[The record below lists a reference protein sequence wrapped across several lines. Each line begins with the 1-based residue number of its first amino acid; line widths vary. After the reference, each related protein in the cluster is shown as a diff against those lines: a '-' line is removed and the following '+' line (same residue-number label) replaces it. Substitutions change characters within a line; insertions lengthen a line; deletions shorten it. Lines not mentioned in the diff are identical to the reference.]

1 MLRTLDASKLALT
14 KLRTR
19 KIRLAATIIVAGL
32 LFGIVVFGLTVL
44 RASMASIERFSRDTM
59 STRYLLAYSN
69 HNENQSDLF
78 YNPPQDAKDSILA
91 LHKQHIA
98 DKKAAAKAL
107 GVEYDEKSEEEP
119 ITKINQDDSGSLN
132 RNSWAV
138 KTFLRQYTA
147 EKNPLKPERIDAAAK
162 RFGSSA
168 TYRVQNVGG
177 RDDGSLDVMIGGR
190 EDFQRDKEA
199 VPEQLNE
206 FVSAAGYQ
214 EILDES
220 LLKYYFLPHRTH
232 AASNEI
238 PVFISYNDAAALLGK
253 KPLPTTA
260 SPQQHIERIRELR
273 NETGNI
279 TIQVCYRNNASSHL
293 IQQVLD
299 QQRTAANKT
308 KNEPDAKPSIEYALP
323 AADSCGGAIVKK
335 DNRSTDE
342 KAMDEKMQKFNQQFS
357 TENVTPQQAK
367 LTYRVVGLLPD
378 AAYGDDLKGKLA
390 GALNANMPSRWIIPK
405 QTFEAGAAKTYVP
418 NILTTERRELSGGL
432 SDTTIYEFSD
442 AEHAHAFYHA
452 SMCNNQPKNKD
463 LCVDGVSNF
472 TQPFG
477 SNSLV
482 IEELRQ
488 QLTPILW
495 YSLLGV
501 IGVAAFILMLT
512 ISRTVADS
520 RKESA
525 IFRAL
530 GATRLDIA
538 QIYIMYT
545 LLLAGLI
552 ALFAI
557 TAGLIGAGVIDALYS
572 ADFSTAARYIIM
584 PRDLNTTFQLF
595 AFDPRI
601 IVLAAASIVAAAL
614 IGSILP
620 LARNTRRN
628 PMKDMRDE

>member
-1 MLRTLDASKLALT
+1 MLRILDASKLALT

-19 KIRLAATIIVAGL
+19 KIRLAVTIIVAGL
-32 LFGIVVFGLTVL
+32 LFGVVVFGLTVL
-44 RASMASIERFSRDTM
+44 RASMASIGRFSRDTM

-69 HNENQSDLF
+69 HNKDQSELF
-78 YNPPQDAKDSILA
+78 YNTPQDAKDRILA

-119 ITKINQDDSGSLN
+119 IMKINQDDSGSLN

-138 KTFLRQYTA
+138 KTFLRQYTN

-162 RFGSSA
+162 RFGSSV
-168 TYRVQNVGG
+168 TYRIQNVGG
-177 RDDGSLDVMIGGR
+177 RNGSLDVMIGGR
-190 EDFQRDKEA
+190 EDFQRNKEA

-220 LLKYYFLPHRTH
+220 LLNYYFLPHRAH

-238 PVFISYNDAAALLGK
+238 PVFISYNDAAVLLGK

-260 SPQQHIERIRELR
+260 QPQQHIERIRELR
-273 NETGNI
+273 NEAGNI

-293 IQQVLD
+293 IQQALD
-299 QQRTAANKT
+299 QQRTAANKS
-308 KNEPDAKPSIEYALP
+308 KNEFDVKPSIEYALP
-323 AADSCGGAIVKK
+323 ATDSCGGAIVKK
-335 DNRSTDE
+335 DNRSASEKIADE
-342 KAMDEKMQKFNQQFS
+342 KLQKFNQQFS
-357 TENVTPQQAK
+357 TENITPQQAK

-378 AAYGDDLKGKLA
+378 TAYGDDLKSKLA
-390 GALNANMPSRWIIPK
+390 GALNANMPSHWIIPK
-405 QTFEAGAAKTYVP
+405 QTFEAGAAKIYLP
-418 NILTTERRELSGGL
+418 NILTTERQELSGGL
-432 SDTTIYEFSD
+432 SDTTIYEFID
-442 AEHAHAFYHA
+442 AEHARAFYHA
-452 SMCNNQPKNKD
+452 TMCNVQPKDKD

-482 IEELRQ
+482 IEELQQ

-538 QIYIMYT
+538 QIYVMYT

-557 TAGLIGAGVIDALYS
+557 VAGLIGAGVIDVLYS
-572 ADFSTAARYIIM
+572 ADFSTAAHYIIM

-595 AFDPRI
+595 TFDPLI
-601 IVLAAASIVAAAL
+601 IALAAVSIVAAAL

>member
-1 MLRTLDASKLALT
+1 MLRILDASKLALT

-19 KIRLAATIIVAGL
+19 KIRLAVTIIVAGL
-32 LFGIVVFGLTVL
+32 LFGVVVFGLTVL
-44 RASMASIERFSRDTM
+44 RASMASIGRFSRDTM

-69 HNENQSDLF
+69 HNKDQSELF
-78 YNPPQDAKDSILA
+78 YNTPQDAKDRILA

-119 ITKINQDDSGSLN
+119 IMKINQDDSGSLN

-138 KTFLRQYTA
+138 KTFLRQYTD

-162 RFGSSA
+162 RFGSSV
-168 TYRVQNVGG
+168 TYRIQNVGG
-177 RDDGSLDVMIGGR
+177 RNGSLDVMIGGR
-190 EDFQRDKEA
+190 EDFRRNKEA

-220 LLKYYFLPHRTH
+220 LLNYYFLPHRTH

-238 PVFISYNDAAALLGK
+238 PVFISYNDAAVLLGK

-260 SPQQHIERIRELR
+260 QPQQHIERIRELR
-273 NETGNI
+273 NEAGNI

-293 IQQVLD
+293 IQQALD
-299 QQRTAANKT
+299 QQRTAANKP
-308 KNEPDAKPSIEYALP
+308 KNEFDVKPSIEYALP

-335 DNRSTDE
+335 DNRSASEKMADE
-342 KAMDEKMQKFNQQFS
+342 KLQKFNQQFS
-357 TENVTPQQAK
+357 TENITPQQAK

-378 AAYGDDLKGKLA
+378 TAYGDDLKSKLA

-405 QTFEAGAAKTYVP
+405 QTFEAGAAKTYLP
-418 NILTTERRELSGGL
+418 NILTTERQELSGGL
-432 SDTTIYEFSD
+432 SDTTIYEFID
-442 AEHAHAFYHA
+442 AEHARAFYHA
-452 SMCNNQPKNKD
+452 TMCNVQPKDKD

-482 IEELRQ
+482 IEELQQ

-552 ALFAI
+552 TLFAI

-595 AFDPRI
+595 TFDPRI
-601 IVLAAASIVAAAL
+601 IALAAVSIVAAAL

-620 LARNTRRN
+620 LVRNTRRN

>member
-138 KTFLRQYTA
+138 KTFLRQYIA

-162 RFGSSA
+162 RFGSSV
-168 TYRVQNVGG
+168 TYRIQNVGG
-177 RDDGSLDVMIGGR
+177 RNGSLDVMIGGR
-190 EDFQRDKEA
+190 EDFQRNKEA

-220 LLKYYFLPHRTH
+220 LLNYYFLPHRTH

-238 PVFISYNDAAALLGK
+238 PVFISYNDAAVLLGK

-260 SPQQHIERIRELR
+260 QPQQHIERIRELR
-273 NETGNI
+273 NEAGNI

-293 IQQVLD
+293 IQQALD
-299 QQRTAANKT
+299 QQRTAANKP
-308 KNEPDAKPSIEYALP
+308 KNEFDVKPSIEYALP
-323 AADSCGGAIVKK
+323 AADSCDGAIVKK
-335 DNRSTDE
+335 DNRSASEKMADE
-342 KAMDEKMQKFNQQFS
+342 KLQKFNQQFS
-357 TENVTPQQAK
+357 TENITPQQAK

-378 AAYGDDLKGKLA
+378 TAYGDDLKSKLA

-405 QTFEAGAAKTYVP
+405 QTFEAGAAKTYLP
-418 NILTTERRELSGGL
+418 NILTTERQELSGGL
-432 SDTTIYEFSD
+432 SDTTIYEFID
-442 AEHAHAFYHA
+442 AEHARAFYHA
-452 SMCNNQPKNKD
+452 TMCNVQPKDKD

-472 TQPFG
+472 TRPFG

-482 IEELRQ
+482 IEELQQ

-538 QIYIMYT
+538 QIYVMYT

-557 TAGLIGAGVIDALYS
+557 AAGLIGAGVIDVLYS
-572 ADFSTAARYIIM
+572 AGFSTAARYIIM

-595 AFDPRI
+595 TFDPLI
-601 IVLAAASIVAAAL
+601 ITLAAVSIVAAAL

-620 LARNTRRN
+620 LVRNTRRN

>member
-1 MLRTLDASKLALT
+1 MLRILDASKLALT

-44 RASMASIERFSRDTM
+44 RAGMASVERFSRDTM

-69 HNENQSDLF
+69 HNENQSELF
-78 YNPPQDAKDSILA
+78 YNTPQDAKDRILA

-132 RNSWAV
+132 RDSWAV
-138 KTFLRQYTA
+138 KTFLKQHTA

-162 RFGSSA
+162 RFGSSTA
-168 TYRVQNVGG
+168 YRVQDVGG
-177 RDDGSLDVMIGGR
+177 RDGSLDVMIGGH

-214 EILDES
+214 TILDES
-220 LLKYYFLPHRTH
+220 LLNYYFLPHRVH
-232 AASNEI
+232 AANNEI

-253 KPLPTTA
+253 KSLPTTA

-273 NETGNI
+273 NEASNI
-279 TIQVCYRNNASSHL
+279 TIQVCYRNNASAHL
-293 IQQVLD
+293 IQQALD

-308 KNEPDAKPSIEYALP
+308 KNESDAKPSIEYALP

-335 DNRSTDE
+335 DNRSANEKMADE
-342 KAMDEKMQKFNQQFS
+342 KLQKFNQQFS
-357 TENVTPQQAK
+357 TENITPQQAK

-378 AAYGDDLKGKLA
+378 TAYGDDLKSNLA

-442 AEHAHAFYHA
+442 AEHARAFYHA

-472 TQPFG
+472 TRPFG

-482 IEELRQ
+482 IEELQQ

-538 QIYIMYT
+538 QIYVMYT

-557 TAGLIGAGVIDALYS
+557 AAGLIGAGAIDVLYS

-584 PRDLNTTFQLF
+584 PRDLNTTFQLST
-595 AFDPRI
+595 FDPLI
-601 IVLAAASIVAAAL
+601 IALAAVSIVAAAL

-620 LARNTRRN
+620 LVRNTRRN

>member
-1 MLRTLDASKLALT
+1 MLRILDASKLALT

-19 KIRLAATIIVAGL
+19 KIRLAVTIIVAGL
-32 LFGIVVFGLTVL
+32 LFGVVVFGLTVL
-44 RASMASIERFSRDTM
+44 RASMASIGRFSRDTM

-69 HNENQSDLF
+69 HNKDQSELF
-78 YNPPQDAKDSILA
+78 YNTPQDAKDRILA

-119 ITKINQDDSGSLN
+119 IMKINQDDSGSLN

-138 KTFLRQYTA
+138 KTFLRQYTN

-162 RFGSSA
+162 RFGSSV
-168 TYRVQNVGG
+168 TYRIQNVGG
-177 RDDGSLDVMIGGR
+177 RNGSLDVMIGGR

-199 VPEQLNE
+199 MPEQLSE
-206 FVSAAGYQ
+206 FVSTAGYQ
-214 EILDES
+214 TILDES
-220 LLKYYFLPHRTH
+220 MLNYYFLPHRVH

-273 NETGNI
+273 NEASNI
-279 TIQVCYRNNASSHL
+279 TIQVCYRNNASAHL
-293 IQQVLD
+293 IQQALD

-308 KNEPDAKPSIEYALP
+308 KNESDAKPSIEYALP

-335 DNRSTDE
+335 DNRSADE

-378 AAYGDDLKGKLA
+378 AAYGDDLKSNLA

-442 AEHAHAFYHA
+442 AEHARAFYHA

-472 TQPFG
+472 TRPFG

-482 IEELRQ
+482 IEELQQ

-538 QIYIMYT
+538 QIYVMYT

-557 TAGLIGAGVIDALYS
+557 VAGLIGAGVIDVLYS
-572 ADFSTAARYIIM
+572 ADFSTAAHYIIM

-595 AFDPRI
+595 TFDPLI
-601 IVLAAASIVAAAL
+601 IALAAVSIVAAAL

-620 LARNTRRN
+620 LVRNTRRN

>member
-1 MLRTLDASKLALT
+1 MLRILDASKLALT

-19 KIRLAATIIVAGL
+19 KIRLAVTIIVAGL
-32 LFGIVVFGLTVL
+32 LFGVVVFGLTVL
-44 RASMASIERFSRDTM
+44 RASMASIGRFSRDTM

-69 HNENQSDLF
+69 HNKDQSELF
-78 YNPPQDAKDSILA
+78 YNTPQDAKDRILA

-119 ITKINQDDSGSLN
+119 IMKINQDDSGSLN

-138 KTFLRQYTA
+138 KTFLRQYTN

-162 RFGSSA
+162 RFGSSV
-168 TYRVQNVGG
+168 TYRIQNVGG
-177 RDDGSLDVMIGGR
+177 RNGSLDVMIGGR
-190 EDFQRDKEA
+190 EDFQRNKEA

-220 LLKYYFLPHRTH
+220 LLNYYFLPHRAH

-238 PVFISYNDAAALLGK
+238 PVFISYNDAAVLLGK

-260 SPQQHIERIRELR
+260 QPQQHIERIRELR
-273 NETGNI
+273 NEAGNI

-293 IQQVLD
+293 IQQALD
-299 QQRTAANKT
+299 QQRTAANKS
-308 KNEPDAKPSIEYALP
+308 KNEFDVKPSIEYALP
-323 AADSCGGAIVKK
+323 ATDSCGGAIVKK
-335 DNRSTDE
+335 DNRSASEKIADE
-342 KAMDEKMQKFNQQFS
+342 KLQKFNQQFS
-357 TENVTPQQAK
+357 TENITPQQAK

-378 AAYGDDLKGKLA
+378 TAYGDDLKSKLA

-442 AEHAHAFYHA
+442 AEHARAFYHA

-472 TQPFG
+472 TRPFG

-482 IEELRQ
+482 IEELQQ

-552 ALFAI
+552 TLFAI

-595 AFDPRI
+595 TFDPRI
-601 IVLAAASIVAAAL
+601 IALAAVSIVAAAL

>member
-1 MLRTLDASKLALT
+1 MLRILDASKLALT

-19 KIRLAATIIVAGL
+19 RIRLAVTIIVAGL
-32 LFGIVVFGLTVL
+32 LFGVVVFGLTVL
-44 RASMASIERFSRDTM
+44 RASMTSIGRFSRDTM

-69 HNENQSDLF
+69 HNKDQSELF
-78 YNPPQDAKDSILA
+78 YNTPQDAKDRILA

-119 ITKINQDDSGSLN
+119 IMKINQNDSGSLN

-138 KTFLRQYTA
+138 KTFLRQYTD

-162 RFGSSA
+162 RFGSSV
-168 TYRVQNVGG
+168 TYRIQNVGG
-177 RDDGSLDVMIGGR
+177 RDGSLDVMIGGR
-190 EDFQRDKEA
+190 EDFQRNKEA

-220 LLKYYFLPHRTH
+220 LLNYYFLPHRAH
-232 AASNEI
+232 ATSNEI
-238 PVFISYNDAAALLGK
+238 PVFISYNDAAVLLGK

-260 SPQQHIERIRELR
+260 QPQQHIERIRELR
-273 NETGNI
+273 NEAGNI

-293 IQQVLD
+293 IQQALD
-299 QQRTAANKT
+299 QQRTAANKP
-308 KNEPDAKPSIEYALP
+308 KNEFDVKPSIEYALP

-335 DNRSTDE
+335 DNRSASEKMADE
-342 KAMDEKMQKFNQQFS
+342 KLQKFNQQFS
-357 TENVTPQQAK
+357 TENITPQQAK

-378 AAYGDDLKGKLA
+378 TAYGDDLKSKLA

-405 QTFEAGAAKTYVP
+405 QTFEAGAAKTYLP
-418 NILTTERRELSGGL
+418 NILTTERQELSGGL
-432 SDTTIYEFSD
+432 SDTTIYEFID
-442 AEHAHAFYHA
+442 AEHARAFYHA
-452 SMCNNQPKNKD
+452 TMCNVQPKDKD

-472 TQPFG
+472 TRPFG

-482 IEELRQ
+482 IEELQQ

-538 QIYIMYT
+538 QIYVMYT

-557 TAGLIGAGVIDALYS
+557 VAGLIGAGVIDVLYS

-595 AFDPRI
+595 TFDPLI
-601 IVLAAASIVAAAL
+601 IALAAVSIVAAAL

-620 LARNTRRN
+620 LVRNTRRN

>member
-1 MLRTLDASKLALT
+1 MLRILDASKLALT

-19 KIRLAATIIVAGL
+19 RIRLAVTIIVAGL
-32 LFGIVVFGLTVL
+32 LFGVVVFGLTVL
-44 RASMASIERFSRDTM
+44 RASMTSIGRFSRDTM

-69 HNENQSDLF
+69 HNKDQSELF
-78 YNPPQDAKDSILA
+78 YNTPQDAKDRILA

-119 ITKINQDDSGSLN
+119 IMKINQDDSGSLN

-138 KTFLRQYTA
+138 KTFLRQYTD

-162 RFGSSA
+162 RFGSSV
-168 TYRVQNVGG
+168 TYRIQNVGG
-177 RDDGSLDVMIGGR
+177 RDGSLDVMIGGR
-190 EDFQRDKEA
+190 EDFQRNKEA

-220 LLKYYFLPHRTH
+220 LLNYYFLPHRAH

-238 PVFISYNDAAALLGK
+238 PVFISYNDAAVLLGK

-260 SPQQHIERIRELR
+260 QPQQHIERIRELR
-273 NETGNI
+273 NEAGNI

-293 IQQVLD
+293 IQQALD
-299 QQRTAANKT
+299 QQRTAANKS
-308 KNEPDAKPSIEYALP
+308 KNEFDVKPSIEYALP

-335 DNRSTDE
+335 DNRSASEKMADE
-342 KAMDEKMQKFNQQFS
+342 KLQKFNQQFS
-357 TENVTPQQAK
+357 TENITPQQAK

-378 AAYGDDLKGKLA
+378 TAYGDDLKSKLA

-405 QTFEAGAAKTYVP
+405 QTFEAGAAKTYLP
-418 NILTTERRELSGGL
+418 NILTTERQELSGGL
-432 SDTTIYEFSD
+432 SDTTIYEFID
-442 AEHAHAFYHA
+442 AEHARAFYHA
-452 SMCNNQPKNKD
+452 TMCNVQPKDKD

-472 TQPFG
+472 TRPFG

-482 IEELRQ
+482 IEELQQ

-538 QIYIMYT
+538 QIYVMYT

-557 TAGLIGAGVIDALYS
+557 VAGLIGAGVIDVLYS

-584 PRDLNTTFQLF
+584 PHDLNTTFQLF
-595 AFDPRI
+595 TFDPLI
-601 IVLAAASIVAAAL
+601 IALAAVSIVAAAL

-620 LARNTRRN
+620 LVRNTRRN

>member
-1 MLRTLDASKLALT
+1 MLRILDASKLALT

-19 KIRLAATIIVAGL
+19 KIRLAVTIIVAGL
-32 LFGIVVFGLTVL
+32 LFGVVVFGLTVL
-44 RASMASIERFSRDTM
+44 RASMASIGRFSRDTM

-69 HNENQSDLF
+69 HNKDQSELF
-78 YNPPQDAKDSILA
+78 YNTPQDAKDRILA

-119 ITKINQDDSGSLN
+119 IMKINQDDSGSLN

-138 KTFLRQYTA
+138 KTFLRQYTD

-162 RFGSSA
+162 RFGSSV
-168 TYRVQNVGG
+168 TYRIQNVGG
-177 RDDGSLDVMIGGR
+177 RDGSLDVMIGGR
-190 EDFQRDKEA
+190 EDFQRNKEA

-220 LLKYYFLPHRTH
+220 LLNYYFLPHRAH
-232 AASNEI
+232 ATSNEI
-238 PVFISYNDAAALLGK
+238 PVFISYNDAAVLLGK

-260 SPQQHIERIRELR
+260 QPQQHIERIRELR
-273 NETGNI
+273 NEAGNI

-293 IQQVLD
+293 IQQALD
-299 QQRTAANKT
+299 QQRTAANKP
-308 KNEPDAKPSIEYALP
+308 KNEFDVKPSIEYALP

-335 DNRSTDE
+335 DNRSASEKMADE
-342 KAMDEKMQKFNQQFS
+342 KLQKFNQQFS
-357 TENVTPQQAK
+357 TENITPQQAK

-378 AAYGDDLKGKLA
+378 TAYGDDLKSKLA

-405 QTFEAGAAKTYVP
+405 QTFEAGAAKTYLP
-418 NILTTERRELSGGL
+418 NILTTERQELSGGL
-432 SDTTIYEFSD
+432 SDTTIYEFID
-442 AEHAHAFYHA
+442 AEHARAFYHA
-452 SMCNNQPKNKD
+452 TMCNVQPKDKD

-472 TQPFG
+472 TRPFG

-482 IEELRQ
+482 IEELQQ

-538 QIYIMYT
+538 QIYVMYT

-557 TAGLIGAGVIDALYS
+557 VAGLIGAGVIDVLYS
-572 ADFSTAARYIIM
+572 ADFSTAAHYIIM

-595 AFDPRI
+595 TFDPLI
-601 IVLAAASIVAAAL
+601 IALAAVSIVAAAL

-620 LARNTRRN
+620 LVRNTRRN

>member
-1 MLRTLDASKLALT
+1 MLRILDASKLALT

-19 KIRLAATIIVAGL
+19 KIRLAVTIIVAGL
-32 LFGIVVFGLTVL
+32 LFGVVVFGLTVL
-44 RASMASIERFSRDTM
+44 RASMASIGRFSRDTM

-69 HNENQSDLF
+69 HNKDQSELF
-78 YNPPQDAKDSILA
+78 YNTPQDAKDRILA

-119 ITKINQDDSGSLN
+119 IMKINQDDSGSLN

-138 KTFLRQYTA
+138 KTFLRQYTD

-162 RFGSSA
+162 RFGSSV
-168 TYRVQNVGG
+168 TYRIQNVGG
-177 RDDGSLDVMIGGR
+177 RDGSLDVMIGGR
-190 EDFQRDKEA
+190 EDFQRNKEA

-220 LLKYYFLPHRTH
+220 LLNYYFLPHRAH
-232 AASNEI
+232 ATSNEI
-238 PVFISYNDAAALLGK
+238 PVFISYNDAAVLLGK

-260 SPQQHIERIRELR
+260 QPQQHIERIRELR
-273 NETGNI
+273 NEAGNI

-293 IQQVLD
+293 IQQALD
-299 QQRTAANKT
+299 QQRTAANKP
-308 KNEPDAKPSIEYALP
+308 KNEFDVKPSIEYALP

-335 DNRSTDE
+335 DNRSASEKMADE
-342 KAMDEKMQKFNQQFS
+342 KLQKFNQQFS
-357 TENVTPQQAK
+357 TENITPQQAK

-378 AAYGDDLKGKLA
+378 TAYGDDLKSKLA

-405 QTFEAGAAKTYVP
+405 QTFEAGAAKTYLP
-418 NILTTERRELSGGL
+418 NILTTERQELSGGL
-432 SDTTIYEFSD
+432 SDTTIYEFID
-442 AEHAHAFYHA
+442 AEHARAFYHA
-452 SMCNNQPKNKD
+452 TMCNVQPKDKD

-472 TQPFG
+472 TRPFG

-482 IEELRQ
+482 IEELQQ

-538 QIYIMYT
+538 QIYVMYT

-557 TAGLIGAGVIDALYS
+557 VAGLIGAGVIDVLYS

-595 AFDPRI
+595 TFDPLI
-601 IVLAAASIVAAAL
+601 IALAAVSIVAAAL

-620 LARNTRRN
+620 LVRNTRRN
-628 PMKDMRDE
+628 PMKDVRDE

>member
-1 MLRTLDASKLALT
+1 MLRILDASKLALT

-19 KIRLAATIIVAGL
+19 KIRLTVTIIVAGL
-32 LFGIVVFGLTVL
+32 LFGVVVFGLTVL
-44 RASMASIERFSRDTM
+44 RASMTSIGRFSRDTM

-69 HNENQSDLF
+69 HNKDQSELF
-78 YNPPQDAKDSILA
+78 YNTPQDAKDRILA

-107 GVEYDEKSEEEP
+107 GVEYDKKSEEEP
-119 ITKINQDDSGSLN
+119 IMKINQDDSGSLN

-138 KTFLRQYTA
+138 KTFLKQYTA
-147 EKNPLKPERIDAAAK
+147 EKNPLKPERVDAAAK
-162 RFGSSA
+162 RFGSSVA
-168 TYRVQNVGG
+168 YRIQDVGG
-177 RDDGSLDVMIGGR
+177 RDGSLDVMIGGR

-199 VPEQLNE
+199 MPEQLSE
-206 FVSAAGYQ
+206 FVSTAGYQ
-214 EILDES
+214 TILDES
-220 LLKYYFLPHRTH
+220 MLNYYFLPHRVH

-273 NETGNI
+273 NEASNI
-279 TIQVCYRNNASSHL
+279 TIQVCYRNNASAHL
-293 IQQVLD
+293 IQQALD

-308 KNEPDAKPSIEYALP
+308 KNESDAKPSIEYALP

-335 DNRSTDE
+335 DNRSADE

-378 AAYGDDLKGKLA
+378 AAYGDDLKSNLA

-442 AEHAHAFYHA
+442 AEHARAFYHA

-472 TQPFG
+472 TRPFG

-482 IEELRQ
+482 IEELQQ

-552 ALFAI
+552 TLFAI

-595 AFDPRI
+595 TFDPLI
-601 IVLAAASIVAAAL
+601 IALAAVSIVAAAL

>member
-1 MLRTLDASKLALT
+1 MLRILDASKLALT

-19 KIRLAATIIVAGL
+19 RIRLAVTIIVAGL
-32 LFGIVVFGLTVL
+32 LFGVVVFGLTVL
-44 RASMASIERFSRDTM
+44 RASMASIGRFSRDTM

-69 HNENQSDLF
+69 HNKDQSELF
-78 YNPPQDAKDSILA
+78 YNTPQDAKDRILA

-119 ITKINQDDSGSLN
+119 IMKINQDDSGSLN

-138 KTFLRQYTA
+138 KTFLRQYTD

-162 RFGSSA
+162 RFGSSV
-168 TYRVQNVGG
+168 TYRIQNVGG
-177 RDDGSLDVMIGGR
+177 RDGSLDVMIGGR
-190 EDFQRDKEA
+190 EDFQRNKEA

-220 LLKYYFLPHRTH
+220 LLNYYFLPHRAH

-260 SPQQHIERIRELR
+260 QPRQHIERIRELR
-273 NETGNI
+273 NEAGNI
-279 TIQVCYRNNASSHL
+279 TIQVCYRNNVSSHL
-293 IQQVLD
+293 IQQALD
-299 QQRTAANKT
+299 QQRTAANKP
-308 KNEPDAKPSIEYALP
+308 KNEFDVKPSIEYALP

-335 DNRSTDE
+335 DNRSASEKMADE
-342 KAMDEKMQKFNQQFS
+342 KLQKFNQQFS
-357 TENVTPQQAK
+357 TENITPQQAK

-378 AAYGDDLKGKLA
+378 TAYGDDLKSKLA

-405 QTFEAGAAKTYVP
+405 QTFEAGSAKTYLP
-418 NILTTERRELSGGL
+418 NILTTERQELSGGL
-432 SDTTIYEFSD
+432 SDTTIYEFID
-442 AEHAHAFYHA
+442 AEHARAFYHA
-452 SMCNNQPKNKD
+452 TMCNVQPKDKD

-482 IEELRQ
+482 IEELQQ

-538 QIYIMYT
+538 QIYVMYT

-557 TAGLIGAGVIDALYS
+557 AAGLIGAGAIDVLYS

-584 PRDLNTTFQLF
+584 PRDLNTTFQLST
-595 AFDPRI
+595 FDPLI
-601 IVLAAASIVAAAL
+601 IALAAVSIVAAAL

-620 LARNTRRN
+620 LVRNTRRN

>member
-1 MLRTLDASKLALT
+1 MLRILDASKLALT

-19 KIRLAATIIVAGL
+19 KIRLAVTIIVAGL
-32 LFGIVVFGLTVL
+32 LFGVVVFGLTVL
-44 RASMASIERFSRDTM
+44 RASMASIGRFSRDTM

-69 HNENQSDLF
+69 HNKDQSELF
-78 YNPPQDAKDSILA
+78 YNTPQDAKDRILA

-119 ITKINQDDSGSLN
+119 IMKINQDDSGSLN

-138 KTFLRQYTA
+138 KTFLRQYTD

-162 RFGSSA
+162 RFGSSV
-168 TYRVQNVGG
+168 TYRIQNVGG
-177 RDDGSLDVMIGGR
+177 RNGSLDVMIGGR
-190 EDFQRDKEA
+190 EDFQRNKEA

-220 LLKYYFLPHRTH
+220 LLNYYFLPHRTH

-238 PVFISYNDAAALLGK
+238 PVFISYNDAAVLLGK

-260 SPQQHIERIRELR
+260 QPQQHIERIRELR
-273 NETGNI
+273 NEAGNI

-293 IQQVLD
+293 IQQALD
-299 QQRTAANKT
+299 QQRTAANKP
-308 KNEPDAKPSIEYALP
+308 KNEFDVKPSIEYALP
-323 AADSCGGAIVKK
+323 AADSCDGAIVKK
-335 DNRSTDE
+335 DNRSASEKMADE
-342 KAMDEKMQKFNQQFS
+342 KLQKFNQQFS
-357 TENVTPQQAK
+357 TENITPQQAK

-378 AAYGDDLKGKLA
+378 TAYGDDLKSKLA

-405 QTFEAGAAKTYVP
+405 QTFEAGAAKTYLP
-418 NILTTERRELSGGL
+418 NILTTERQELSGGL
-432 SDTTIYEFSD
+432 SDTTIYEFID
-442 AEHAHAFYHA
+442 AEHARAFYHA
-452 SMCNNQPKNKD
+452 TMCNVQPKDKD

-472 TQPFG
+472 TRPFG

-482 IEELRQ
+482 IEELQQ

-538 QIYIMYT
+538 QIYVMYT

-557 TAGLIGAGVIDALYS
+557 AAGLIGAGVIDVLYS
-572 ADFSTAARYIIM
+572 AGFSTAARYIIM

-595 AFDPRI
+595 TFDPLI
-601 IVLAAASIVAAAL
+601 IALAAVSIVAAAL

-620 LARNTRRN
+620 LVRNTRRN

>member
-1 MLRTLDASKLALT
+1 MLRILDASKLALT

-19 KIRLAATIIVAGL
+19 KIRLAVTIIVAGL
-32 LFGIVVFGLTVL
+32 LFGVVVFGLTVL
-44 RASMASIERFSRDTM
+44 RASMASIGRFSRDTM

-69 HNENQSDLF
+69 HNKDQSELF
-78 YNPPQDAKDSILA
+78 YNTPQDAKDRILA

-119 ITKINQDDSGSLN
+119 IMKINQDDSGSLN

-138 KTFLRQYTA
+138 KTFLRQYTN

-162 RFGSSA
+162 RFGSSV
-168 TYRVQNVGG
+168 TYRIQNVGG
-177 RDDGSLDVMIGGR
+177 RDGSLDVMIGGR
-190 EDFQRDKEA
+190 EDFQRNKEA

-220 LLKYYFLPHRTH
+220 LLNYYFLPHRAH
-232 AASNEI
+232 ATSNEI
-238 PVFISYNDAAALLGK
+238 PVFISYNDAAVLLGK

-260 SPQQHIERIRELR
+260 QPQQHIERIRELR
-273 NETGNI
+273 NEAGNI

-293 IQQVLD
+293 IQQALD
-299 QQRTAANKT
+299 QQRTAANKP
-308 KNEPDAKPSIEYALP
+308 KNEFDVKPSIEYALP

-335 DNRSTDE
+335 DNRSASEKMADE
-342 KAMDEKMQKFNQQFS
+342 KLQKFNQQFS
-357 TENVTPQQAK
+357 TENITPQQAK

-378 AAYGDDLKGKLA
+378 TAYGDDLKSKLA

-405 QTFEAGAAKTYVP
+405 QTFEAGAAKTYLP
-418 NILTTERRELSGGL
+418 NILTTERQELSGGL
-432 SDTTIYEFSD
+432 SDTTIYEFID
-442 AEHAHAFYHA
+442 AEHARAFYHA
-452 SMCNNQPKNKD
+452 TMCNVQPKDKD

-472 TQPFG
+472 TRPFG

-482 IEELRQ
+482 IEELQQ

-538 QIYIMYT
+538 QIYVMYT

-557 TAGLIGAGVIDALYS
+557 VAGLIGAGVIDVLYS

-595 AFDPRI
+595 TFDPLI
-601 IVLAAASIVAAAL
+601 IALAAVSIVAAAL

>member
-1 MLRTLDASKLALT
+1 MLRILDASKLALT

-19 KIRLAATIIVAGL
+19 KIRLAVTIIVAGL
-32 LFGIVVFGLTVL
+32 LFGVVVFGLTVL
-44 RASMASIERFSRDTM
+44 RASMASIGRFSRDTM

-69 HNENQSDLF
+69 HNKDQSELF
-78 YNPPQDAKDSILA
+78 YNTPQDAKDRILA

-119 ITKINQDDSGSLN
+119 IMKINQDDSGSLN

-138 KTFLRQYTA
+138 KTFLRQYTD

-162 RFGSSA
+162 RFGSSV
-168 TYRVQNVGG
+168 TYRIQNVGG
-177 RDDGSLDVMIGGR
+177 RNGSLDVMIGGR
-190 EDFQRDKEA
+190 EDFQRNKEA

-220 LLKYYFLPHRTH
+220 LLNYYFLPHRAH

-238 PVFISYNDAAALLGK
+238 PVFISYNDAAVLLGK

-260 SPQQHIERIRELR
+260 QPQQHIERIRELR
-273 NETGNI
+273 NEAGNI

-293 IQQVLD
+293 IQQALD
-299 QQRTAANKT
+299 QQRTAANKS
-308 KNEPDAKPSIEYALP
+308 KNEFDVKPSIEYALP
-323 AADSCGGAIVKK
+323 ATDSCGGAIVKK
-335 DNRSTDE
+335 DNRSASEKIADE
-342 KAMDEKMQKFNQQFS
+342 KLQKFNQQFS
-357 TENVTPQQAK
+357 TENITPQQAK

-378 AAYGDDLKGKLA
+378 TAYGDDLKSNLA

-442 AEHAHAFYHA
+442 AEHARAFYHA

-472 TQPFG
+472 TRPFG

-482 IEELRQ
+482 IEELQQ

-552 ALFAI
+552 TLFAI

-595 AFDPRI
+595 TFDPLI
-601 IVLAAASIVAAAL
+601 IALAAVSIVAAAL

>member
-1 MLRTLDASKLALT
+1 MLRILDASKLALT

-19 KIRLAATIIVAGL
+19 KIRLAVTIIVAGL
-32 LFGIVVFGLTVL
+32 LFGVVVFGLTVL
-44 RASMASIERFSRDTM
+44 RASMASIGRFSRDTM

-69 HNENQSDLF
+69 HNKDQSELF
-78 YNPPQDAKDSILA
+78 YNTPQDAKDRILA

-107 GVEYDEKSEEEP
+107 SVEYDEKSEEEP
-119 ITKINQDDSGSLN
+119 IMKINQDDSGSLN

-138 KTFLRQYTA
+138 KTFLRQYTD

-162 RFGSSA
+162 RFGSSV
-168 TYRVQNVGG
+168 TYRIQNVGG
-177 RDDGSLDVMIGGR
+177 RNGSLDVMIGGR
-190 EDFQRDKEA
+190 EDFQRNKEA

-220 LLKYYFLPHRTH
+220 LLNYYFLPHRAH

-238 PVFISYNDAAALLGK
+238 PVFISYNDAAVLLGK

-260 SPQQHIERIRELR
+260 QPQQHIERIRELR
-273 NETGNI
+273 NEAGNI

-293 IQQVLD
+293 IQQALD
-299 QQRTAANKT
+299 QQRTAANKP
-308 KNEPDAKPSIEYALP
+308 KNEFDVKPSIEYALP

-335 DNRSTDE
+335 DNRSASEKMADE
-342 KAMDEKMQKFNQQFS
+342 KLQKFNQQFS
-357 TENVTPQQAK
+357 TENITPQQAK

-378 AAYGDDLKGKLA
+378 TAYGDDLKSKLA

-405 QTFEAGAAKTYVP
+405 QTFEAGAAKTYLP
-418 NILTTERRELSGGL
+418 NILTTERQELSGGL
-432 SDTTIYEFSD
+432 SDTTIYEFID
-442 AEHAHAFYHA
+442 AEHARAFYHA
-452 SMCNNQPKNKD
+452 TMCNVQPKDKD

-472 TQPFG
+472 TRPFG

-482 IEELRQ
+482 IEELQQ

-538 QIYIMYT
+538 QIYVMYT

-557 TAGLIGAGVIDALYS
+557 VAGLIGAGVIDVLYS

-595 AFDPRI
+595 TFDPLI
-601 IVLAAASIVAAAL
+601 IALAAVSIVAAAL

-620 LARNTRRN
+620 LVRNTRRN

>member
-1 MLRTLDASKLALT
+1 MLRILDASKLALT

-19 KIRLAATIIVAGL
+19 RIRLAVTIIVAGL
-32 LFGIVVFGLTVL
+32 LFGVVVFGLTVL
-44 RASMASIERFSRDTM
+44 RASMASIGRFSRDTM

-69 HNENQSDLF
+69 HNKDQSELF
-78 YNPPQDAKDSILA
+78 YNTPQDAKDRILA

-107 GVEYDEKSEEEP
+107 SVEYDEKSEEEP
-119 ITKINQDDSGSLN
+119 IMKINQDDSGSLN

-138 KTFLRQYTA
+138 KTFLRQYTD

-162 RFGSSA
+162 RFGSSV
-168 TYRVQNVGG
+168 TYRIQNVGG
-177 RDDGSLDVMIGGR
+177 RDGSLDVMIGGR
-190 EDFQRDKEA
+190 EDFQRNKEA

-220 LLKYYFLPHRTH
+220 LLNYYFLPHRAH
-232 AASNEI
+232 ATSNEI
-238 PVFISYNDAAALLGK
+238 PVFISYNDAAVLLGK

-260 SPQQHIERIRELR
+260 QPQQHIERIRELR
-273 NETGNI
+273 NEAGNI

-293 IQQVLD
+293 IQQALD
-299 QQRTAANKT
+299 RQRTAANKP
-308 KNEPDAKPSIEYALP
+308 KNEFDVKPSIEYALP

-335 DNRSTDE
+335 DNRSASEKMADE
-342 KAMDEKMQKFNQQFS
+342 KLQKFNQQFS
-357 TENVTPQQAK
+357 TENITPQQAK

-378 AAYGDDLKGKLA
+378 TAYGDDLKSKLA

-405 QTFEAGAAKTYVP
+405 QTFEAGAAKTYLP
-418 NILTTERRELSGGL
+418 NILTTERQELSGGL
-432 SDTTIYEFSD
+432 SDTTIYEFID
-442 AEHAHAFYHA
+442 AEHARAFYHA
-452 SMCNNQPKNKD
+452 TMCNVQPKDKD

-472 TQPFG
+472 TRPFG

-482 IEELRQ
+482 IEELQQ

-538 QIYIMYT
+538 QIYVMYT

-557 TAGLIGAGVIDALYS
+557 VAGLIGAGVIDVLYS

-595 AFDPRI
+595 TFDPLI
-601 IVLAAASIVAAAL
+601 IALAAVSIVAAAL

-620 LARNTRRN
+620 LVRNTRRN

>member
-1 MLRTLDASKLALT
+1 MLRILDASKLALT

-19 KIRLAATIIVAGL
+19 KIRLTVTIIVAGL
-32 LFGIVVFGLTVL
+32 LFGVVVFGLTVL
-44 RASMASIERFSRDTM
+44 RASMTSIGRFSRDTM

-69 HNENQSDLF
+69 HNKDQSELF
-78 YNPPQDAKDSILA
+78 YNTPQDAKDRILA

-119 ITKINQDDSGSLN
+119 IMKINQDDSGSLN

-138 KTFLRQYTA
+138 KTFLRQYTD

-162 RFGSSA
+162 RFGSSV
-168 TYRVQNVGG
+168 TYRIQNVGG
-177 RDDGSLDVMIGGR
+177 RDGSLDVMIGGR
-190 EDFQRDKEA
+190 EDFQRNKEA

-220 LLKYYFLPHRTH
+220 LLNYYFLPHRAH

-260 SPQQHIERIRELR
+260 QPRQHIERIRELR
-273 NETGNI
+273 NEAGNI

-293 IQQVLD
+293 IQQALD
-299 QQRTAANKT
+299 QQRTAANKP
-308 KNEPDAKPSIEYALP
+308 KNEFDVKPSIEYALP

-335 DNRSTDE
+335 DNRSASEKMADE
-342 KAMDEKMQKFNQQFS
+342 KLQKFNQQFS
-357 TENVTPQQAK
+357 TENITSQQAK

-378 AAYGDDLKGKLA
+378 TAYGDDLKSKLA

-405 QTFEAGAAKTYVP
+405 QTFEAGAAKTYLP
-418 NILTTERRELSGGL
+418 NILTTERQELSGGL
-432 SDTTIYEFSD
+432 SDTTIYEFID
-442 AEHAHAFYHA
+442 AEHARAFYHA
-452 SMCNNQPKNKD
+452 TMCNVQPKDKD

-482 IEELRQ
+482 IEELQQ

-538 QIYIMYT
+538 QIYVMYT

-557 TAGLIGAGVIDALYS
+557 VAGLIGAGVIDVLYS
-572 ADFSTAARYIIM
+572 ADFSTAAHYIIM

-595 AFDPRI
+595 TFDPLI
-601 IVLAAASIVAAAL
+601 IALAAVSIVAAAL

-620 LARNTRRN
+620 LVRNTRRN

>member
-1 MLRTLDASKLALT
+1 MLRALDASKLALT

-19 KIRLAATIIVAGL
+19 KIRLAVTIIVAGL
-32 LFGIVVFGLTVL
+32 LFGVVVFGLTVL
-44 RASMASIERFSRDTM
+44 RASMASVERFSRDTM

-69 HNENQSDLF
+69 HNKDQSELF
-78 YNPPQDAKDSILA
+78 YNTPQDAKDRILA

-119 ITKINQDDSGSLN
+119 IMKINQDDSGSLN

-138 KTFLRQYTA
+138 KTFLRQYTD

-162 RFGSSA
+162 RFGSSV
-168 TYRVQNVGG
+168 TYRIQNVGG
-177 RDDGSLDVMIGGR
+177 RDGSLDVMIGGR
-190 EDFQRDKEA
+190 EDFQRNKEA

-220 LLKYYFLPHRTH
+220 LLNYYFLPHRVH

-273 NETGNI
+273 NEASNI
-279 TIQVCYRNNASSHL
+279 TIQVCYRNNASAHL
-293 IQQVLD
+293 IQQALD

-308 KNEPDAKPSIEYALP
+308 KNESDAKPSIEYALP

-335 DNRSTDE
+335 DNRSADE

-378 AAYGDDLKGKLA
+378 TAYGDDLKSKLA

-418 NILTTERRELSGGL
+418 NILTTERQELSGGL
-432 SDTTIYEFSD
+432 SDTTIYEFID
-442 AEHAHAFYHA
+442 AEHARAFYHA
-452 SMCNNQPKNKD
+452 TMCNVQPKDKD

-472 TQPFG
+472 TRPFG

-482 IEELRQ
+482 IEELQQ

-495 YSLLGV
+495 YRP
-501 IGVAAFILMLT
+501 AAC
-512 ISRTVADS
+512 
-520 RKESA
+520 SA
-525 IFRAL
+525 A
-530 GATRLDIA
+530 
-538 QIYIMYT
+538 
-545 LLLAGLI
+545 
-552 ALFAI
+552 
-557 TAGLIGAGVIDALYS
+557 
-572 ADFSTAARYIIM
+572 
-584 PRDLNTTFQLF
+584 
-595 AFDPRI
+595 
-601 IVLAAASIVAAAL
+601 
-614 IGSILP
+614 P
-620 LARNTRRN
+620 L
-628 PMKDMRDE
+628 

>member
-1 MLRTLDASKLALT
+1 MLRILDASKLALT

-19 KIRLAATIIVAGL
+19 KIRLAVTIIVAGL
-32 LFGIVVFGLTVL
+32 LFGVVVFGLTVL
-44 RASMASIERFSRDTM
+44 RASMASIGRFSRDTM

-69 HNENQSDLF
+69 HNKDQSELF
-78 YNPPQDAKDSILA
+78 YNTPQDAKDRILA

-119 ITKINQDDSGSLN
+119 IMKINQDDSGSLN

-138 KTFLRQYTA
+138 KTFLRQYTN

-162 RFGSSA
+162 RFGSSV
-168 TYRVQNVGG
+168 TYRIQNVGG
-177 RDDGSLDVMIGGR
+177 RNGSLDVMIGGR
-190 EDFQRDKEA
+190 EDFQRNKEA

-220 LLKYYFLPHRTH
+220 LLNYYFLPHRAH

-238 PVFISYNDAAALLGK
+238 PVFISYNDAAVLLGK

-260 SPQQHIERIRELR
+260 QPQQHIERIRELR
-273 NETGNI
+273 NEAGNI

-293 IQQVLD
+293 IQQALD
-299 QQRTAANKT
+299 QQRTAANKS
-308 KNEPDAKPSIEYALP
+308 KNEFDVKPSIEYALP
-323 AADSCGGAIVKK
+323 ATDSCGGAIVKK
-335 DNRSTDE
+335 DNRSASEKIADE
-342 KAMDEKMQKFNQQFS
+342 KLQKFNQQFS
-357 TENVTPQQAK
+357 TENITPQQAK

-378 AAYGDDLKGKLA
+378 TAYGDDLKSKLA
-390 GALNANMPSRWIIPK
+390 GALNANMPSHWIIPK
-405 QTFEAGAAKTYVP
+405 QTFEAGAAKIYLP
-418 NILTTERRELSGGL
+418 NILTTERQELSGGL
-432 SDTTIYEFSD
+432 SDTTIYEFID
-442 AEHAHAFYHA
+442 AEHARAFYHA
-452 SMCNNQPKNKD
+452 TMCNVQPKDKD

-472 TQPFG
+472 TRPFG

-482 IEELRQ
+482 IEELQQ

-538 QIYIMYT
+538 QIYVMYT

-557 TAGLIGAGVIDALYS
+557 VAGLIGAGVIDVLYS

-595 AFDPRI
+595 TFDPLI
-601 IVLAAASIVAAAL
+601 IALAAVSIVAAAL

-620 LARNTRRN
+620 LVRNTRRN

>member
-1 MLRTLDASKLALT
+1 MLRILDASKLALT

-19 KIRLAATIIVAGL
+19 KIRLAVTIIVAGL
-32 LFGIVVFGLTVL
+32 LFGVVVFGLTVL
-44 RASMASIERFSRDTM
+44 RASMASIGRFSRDTM

-69 HNENQSDLF
+69 HNKDQSELF
-78 YNPPQDAKDSILA
+78 YNTPQDAKDRILA

-119 ITKINQDDSGSLN
+119 IMKINQDDSGSLN

-138 KTFLRQYTA
+138 KTFLRQYTD
-147 EKNPLKPERIDAAAK
+147 EKNPLKPGRIDAAAK
-162 RFGSSA
+162 RFGSSV
-168 TYRVQNVGG
+168 TYRIQNVGG
-177 RDDGSLDVMIGGR
+177 RDGSLDVMIGGR
-190 EDFQRDKEA
+190 EDFQRNKEA

-220 LLKYYFLPHRTH
+220 LLNYYFLPHRTH

-238 PVFISYNDAAALLGK
+238 PVFISYNDAAVLLGK

-260 SPQQHIERIRELR
+260 QPQQHIERIRELR
-273 NETGNI
+273 NEAGNI

-293 IQQVLD
+293 IQQALD
-299 QQRTAANKT
+299 QQRTAANKP
-308 KNEPDAKPSIEYALP
+308 KNEFDVKPSIEYALP
-323 AADSCGGAIVKK
+323 AADSCDGAIVKK
-335 DNRSTDE
+335 DNRSASEKMADE
-342 KAMDEKMQKFNQQFS
+342 KLQKFNQQFS
-357 TENVTPQQAK
+357 TENITPQQAK

-378 AAYGDDLKGKLA
+378 TAYGDDLKSKLA

-405 QTFEAGAAKTYVP
+405 QTFEAGAAKTYLP
-418 NILTTERRELSGGL
+418 NILTTERQELSGGL
-432 SDTTIYEFSD
+432 SDTTIYEFID
-442 AEHAHAFYHA
+442 AEHARAFYHA
-452 SMCNNQPKNKD
+452 TMCNVQPKDKD

-472 TQPFG
+472 TRPFG

-482 IEELRQ
+482 IEELQQ

-538 QIYIMYT
+538 QIYVMYT

-557 TAGLIGAGVIDALYS
+557 AAGLIGAGVIDVLYS
-572 ADFSTAARYIIM
+572 AGFSTAARYIIM

-595 AFDPRI
+595 TFDPLI
-601 IVLAAASIVAAAL
+601 IALAAVSIVAAAL

-620 LARNTRRN
+620 LVRNTRRN

>member
-1 MLRTLDASKLALT
+1 MLRILDASKLALT

-19 KIRLAATIIVAGL
+19 RIRLAVTIIVAGL
-32 LFGIVVFGLTVL
+32 LFGVVVFGLTVL
-44 RASMASIERFSRDTM
+44 RASMTSIGRFSRDTM

-69 HNENQSDLF
+69 HNKDQSELF
-78 YNPPQDAKDSILA
+78 YNTPQDAKDRILA

-119 ITKINQDDSGSLN
+119 IMKINQDDSGSLN

-138 KTFLRQYTA
+138 KTFLRQYTN

-162 RFGSSA
+162 RFGSSV
-168 TYRVQNVGG
+168 TYRIQNVGG
-177 RDDGSLDVMIGGR
+177 RNGSLDVMIGGR
-190 EDFQRDKEA
+190 EDFQRNKEA

-220 LLKYYFLPHRTH
+220 LLNYYFLPHRAH

-238 PVFISYNDAAALLGK
+238 PVFISYNDAAVLLGK

-260 SPQQHIERIRELR
+260 QPQQHIERIRELR
-273 NETGNI
+273 NEAGNI

-293 IQQVLD
+293 IQQALD
-299 QQRTAANKT
+299 QQRTAANKP
-308 KNEPDAKPSIEYALP
+308 KNEFDVKPSIEYALP

-335 DNRSTDE
+335 DNRSASEKMADE
-342 KAMDEKMQKFNQQFS
+342 KLQKFNQQFS
-357 TENVTPQQAK
+357 TENITPQQAK

-378 AAYGDDLKGKLA
+378 TAYGDDLKSKLA

-405 QTFEAGAAKTYVP
+405 QTFEAGAAKTYLP
-418 NILTTERRELSGGL
+418 NILTTERQELSGGL
-432 SDTTIYEFSD
+432 SDTTIYEFID
-442 AEHAHAFYHA
+442 AEHARAFYHA
-452 SMCNNQPKNKD
+452 TMCNVQPKDKD

-472 TQPFG
+472 TRPFG

-482 IEELRQ
+482 IEELQQ

-538 QIYIMYT
+538 QIYVMYT

-557 TAGLIGAGVIDALYS
+557 VAGLIGAGVIDVLYS

-595 AFDPRI
+595 TFDPLI
-601 IVLAAASIVAAAL
+601 IALAAVSIVAAAL

-620 LARNTRRN
+620 LVRNTRRN

>member
-19 KIRLAATIIVAGL
+19 KIRLAVTIIVAGL
-32 LFGIVVFGLTVL
+32 LFGVVVFGLTVL
-44 RASMASIERFSRDTM
+44 RAGMASVERFSRDTM

-69 HNENQSDLF
+69 HNENQSELF
-78 YNPPQDAKDSILA
+78 YNTPQDAKDRILA

-138 KTFLRQYTA
+138 KTFLKQHTA

-162 RFGSSA
+162 RFGSSTA
-168 TYRVQNVGG
+168 YRVQDVGG
-177 RDDGSLDVMIGGR
+177 RDGSLDVMIGGR

-214 EILDES
+214 TILDES
-220 LLKYYFLPHRTH
+220 LLNYYFLPHRVH
-232 AASNEI
+232 AANNEI

-273 NETGNI
+273 NEASNI
-279 TIQVCYRNNASSHL
+279 TIQVCYRNNASAHL
-293 IQQVLD
+293 IQQALD

-308 KNEPDAKPSIEYALP
+308 KNESDAKPSIEYALP

-335 DNRSTDE
+335 DNRSANEKMADE
-342 KAMDEKMQKFNQQFS
+342 KLQKFNQQFS
-357 TENVTPQQAK
+357 TENITPQQAK

-378 AAYGDDLKGKLA
+378 TAYGDDLKSKLA
-390 GALNANMPSRWIIPK
+390 GALNANMPSHWIIPK
-405 QTFEAGAAKTYVP
+405 QTFEAGAAKIYLP
-418 NILTTERRELSGGL
+418 NILTTERQELSGGL
-432 SDTTIYEFSD
+432 SDTTIYEFID
-442 AEHAHAFYHA
+442 AEHARAFYHA
-452 SMCNNQPKNKD
+452 TMCNVQPKDKD

-482 IEELRQ
+482 IEELQQ

-538 QIYIMYT
+538 QIYVMYT

-557 TAGLIGAGVIDALYS
+557 VAGLIGAGVIDVLYS
-572 ADFSTAARYIIM
+572 ADFSTAAHYIIM

-595 AFDPRI
+595 TFDPLI
-601 IVLAAASIVAAAL
+601 IALAAVSIVAAAL

-620 LARNTRRN
+620 LVRNTRRN

>member
-1 MLRTLDASKLALT
+1 MLRILDASKLALT

-19 KIRLAATIIVAGL
+19 RIRLAVTIIVAGL
-32 LFGIVVFGLTVL
+32 LFGVVVFGLTVL
-44 RASMASIERFSRDTM
+44 RASMTSIGRFSRDTM

-69 HNENQSDLF
+69 HNKDQSELF
-78 YNPPQDAKDSILA
+78 YNTPQDAKDRILA

-119 ITKINQDDSGSLN
+119 IMKINQDDSGSLN

-138 KTFLRQYTA
+138 KTFLRQYTD

-162 RFGSSA
+162 RFGSSV
-168 TYRVQNVGG
+168 TYRIQNVGG
-177 RDDGSLDVMIGGR
+177 RDGSLDVMIGGR
-190 EDFQRDKEA
+190 EDFQRNKEA

-220 LLKYYFLPHRTH
+220 LLNYYFLPHRAH

-238 PVFISYNDAAALLGK
+238 PVFISYNDAAVLLGK

-260 SPQQHIERIRELR
+260 QPQQHIERIRELR
-273 NETGNI
+273 NEAGNI

-293 IQQVLD
+293 IQQALD
-299 QQRTAANKT
+299 QQRTAANKS
-308 KNEPDAKPSIEYALP
+308 KNEFDVKPSIEYALP

-335 DNRSTDE
+335 DNRSASEKMADE
-342 KAMDEKMQKFNQQFS
+342 KLQKFNQQFS
-357 TENVTPQQAK
+357 TENITPQQAK

-378 AAYGDDLKGKLA
+378 TAYGDDLKSKLA

-405 QTFEAGAAKTYVP
+405 QTFEAGAAKTYLP
-418 NILTTERRELSGGL
+418 NILTTERQELSGGL
-432 SDTTIYEFSD
+432 SDTTIYEFID
-442 AEHAHAFYHA
+442 AEHARAFYHA
-452 SMCNNQPKNKD
+452 TMCNVQPKDKD

-472 TQPFG
+472 TRPFG

-482 IEELRQ
+482 IEELQQ

-538 QIYIMYT
+538 QIYVMYT

-557 TAGLIGAGVIDALYS
+557 VAGLIGAGVIDVLYS

-595 AFDPRI
+595 TFDPLI
-601 IVLAAASIVAAAL
+601 IALAAVSIVAAAL

-620 LARNTRRN
+620 LVRNTRRN

>member
-1 MLRTLDASKLALT
+1 MLRILDASKLALT

-19 KIRLAATIIVAGL
+19 KIRLAVTIIVAGL
-32 LFGIVVFGLTVL
+32 LFGVVVFGLTVL
-44 RASMASIERFSRDTM
+44 RASMASIGRFSRDTM

-69 HNENQSDLF
+69 HNKDQSELF
-78 YNPPQDAKDSILA
+78 YNTPQDAKDRILA

-119 ITKINQDDSGSLN
+119 IMKINQDDSGSLN

-138 KTFLRQYTA
+138 KTFLRQYTD

-162 RFGSSA
+162 RFGSSV
-168 TYRVQNVGG
+168 TYRIQNVGG
-177 RDDGSLDVMIGGR
+177 RNGSLDVMIGGR
-190 EDFQRDKEA
+190 EDFQRNKEA

-214 EILDES
+214 TILDES
-220 LLKYYFLPHRTH
+220 LLNYYFLPHRVH
-232 AASNEI
+232 AANNEI

-273 NETGNI
+273 NEASNI
-279 TIQVCYRNNASSHL
+279 TIQVCYRNNASAHL
-293 IQQVLD
+293 IQQALD

-308 KNEPDAKPSIEYALP
+308 KNESDAKPSIEYALP

-335 DNRSTDE
+335 DNRSANEKMADE
-342 KAMDEKMQKFNQQFS
+342 KLQKFNQQFS
-357 TENVTPQQAK
+357 TENITPQQAK

-378 AAYGDDLKGKLA
+378 TAYGDDLKSNLA

-442 AEHAHAFYHA
+442 AEHARAFYHA

-472 TQPFG
+472 TRPFG

-482 IEELRQ
+482 IEELQQ

-552 ALFAI
+552 TLFAI

-595 AFDPRI
+595 TFDPLI
-601 IVLAAASIVAAAL
+601 IALAAVSIVAAAL

>member
-1 MLRTLDASKLALT
+1 MLRILDASKLALT

-19 KIRLAATIIVAGL
+19 RIRLAVTIIVAGL
-32 LFGIVVFGLTVL
+32 LFGVVVFGLTVL
-44 RASMASIERFSRDTM
+44 RASMTSIGRFSRDTM

-69 HNENQSDLF
+69 HNKDQSELF
-78 YNPPQDAKDSILA
+78 YNTPQDAKDRILA

-119 ITKINQDDSGSLN
+119 IMKINQDDSGSLN

-138 KTFLRQYTA
+138 KTFLRQYTD

-162 RFGSSA
+162 RFGSSV
-168 TYRVQNVGG
+168 TYRIQNVGG
-177 RDDGSLDVMIGGR
+177 RDGSLDVMIGGR
-190 EDFQRDKEA
+190 EDFQRNKEA

-220 LLKYYFLPHRTH
+220 LLNYYFLPHRAH

-238 PVFISYNDAAALLGK
+238 PVFISYNDAAVLLGK

-260 SPQQHIERIRELR
+260 QPQQHIERIRELR
-273 NETGNI
+273 NEAGNI

-293 IQQVLD
+293 IQQALD
-299 QQRTAANKT
+299 QQRTAANKS
-308 KNEPDAKPSIEYALP
+308 KNEFDVKPSIEYALP

-335 DNRSTDE
+335 DNRSASEKMADE
-342 KAMDEKMQKFNQQFS
+342 KLQKFNQQFS
-357 TENVTPQQAK
+357 TENITPQQAK

-378 AAYGDDLKGKLA
+378 TAYGDDLKSKLA

-405 QTFEAGAAKTYVP
+405 QTFEAGAAKTYLP
-418 NILTTERRELSGGL
+418 NILTTERQELSGGL
-432 SDTTIYEFSD
+432 SDTTIYEFID
-442 AEHAHAFYHA
+442 AEHARAFYHA
-452 SMCNNQPKNKD
+452 TMCNVQPKDKD

-472 TQPFG
+472 TRPFG

-482 IEELRQ
+482 IEELQQ

-495 YSLLGV
+495 HSLLGV

-538 QIYIMYT
+538 QIYVMYT

-557 TAGLIGAGVIDALYS
+557 VAGLIGAGVIDVLYS

-595 AFDPRI
+595 TFDPLI
-601 IVLAAASIVAAAL
+601 IALAAVSIVAAAL

-620 LARNTRRN
+620 LVRNTRRN

>member
-1 MLRTLDASKLALT
+1 MLRILDASKLALT

-44 RASMASIERFSRDTM
+44 RAGMASVERFSRDTM

-69 HNENQSDLF
+69 HNENQSELF
-78 YNPPQDAKDSILA
+78 YNTPQDAKDRILA

-132 RNSWAV
+132 RDSWAV
-138 KTFLRQYTA
+138 KTFLKQHTA

-162 RFGSSA
+162 RFGSSTA
-168 TYRVQNVGG
+168 YRVQDVGG
-177 RDDGSLDVMIGGR
+177 RDGSLDVMIGGH

-214 EILDES
+214 TILDES
-220 LLKYYFLPHRTH
+220 LLNYYFLPHRVH
-232 AASNEI
+232 AANNEI

-253 KPLPTTA
+253 KSLPTTA

-273 NETGNI
+273 NEASSI
-279 TIQVCYRNNASSHL
+279 TIQVCYRNNASAHL
-293 IQQVLD
+293 IQQALD

-308 KNEPDAKPSIEYALP
+308 KNESDAKPSIEYALP

-335 DNRSTDE
+335 DNRSANEKMADE
-342 KAMDEKMQKFNQQFS
+342 KLQKFNQQFS
-357 TENVTPQQAK
+357 TENITPQQAK

-378 AAYGDDLKGKLA
+378 TAYGDDLKSNLA

-442 AEHAHAFYHA
+442 AEHARAFYHA

-472 TQPFG
+472 TRPFG

-482 IEELRQ
+482 IEELQQ

-552 ALFAI
+552 TLFAI

-595 AFDPRI
+595 TFDPLI
-601 IVLAAASIVAAAL
+601 IALAAVSIVAAAL

>member
-1 MLRTLDASKLALT
+1 MLRILDASKLALT

-19 KIRLAATIIVAGL
+19 KIRLAVTIIVAGL
-32 LFGIVVFGLTVL
+32 LFGVVVFGLTVL
-44 RASMASIERFSRDTM
+44 RASMASIGRFSRDTM

-69 HNENQSDLF
+69 HNKDQSELF
-78 YNPPQDAKDSILA
+78 YNTPQDAKDRILA

-119 ITKINQDDSGSLN
+119 IMKINQDDSGSLN

-138 KTFLRQYTA
+138 KTFLRQYTN

-162 RFGSSA
+162 RFGSSV
-168 TYRVQNVGG
+168 TYRIQNVGG
-177 RDDGSLDVMIGGR
+177 RNGSLDVMIGGR
-190 EDFQRDKEA
+190 EDFQRNKEA

-220 LLKYYFLPHRTH
+220 LLNYYFLPHRTH

-238 PVFISYNDAAALLGK
+238 PVFISYNDAAVLLGK

-260 SPQQHIERIRELR
+260 QPQQHIERIRELR
-273 NETGNI
+273 NEAGNI

-293 IQQVLD
+293 IQQALD
-299 QQRTAANKT
+299 QQRTAANKP
-308 KNEPDAKPSIEYALP
+308 KNEFDVKPSIEYALP

-335 DNRSTDE
+335 DNRSASEKMADE
-342 KAMDEKMQKFNQQFS
+342 KLQKFNQQFS
-357 TENVTPQQAK
+357 TENITPQQAK

-378 AAYGDDLKGKLA
+378 TAYGDDLKSKLA

-405 QTFEAGAAKTYVP
+405 QTFEAGAAKTYLP
-418 NILTTERRELSGGL
+418 NILTTERQELSGGL
-432 SDTTIYEFSD
+432 SDTTIYEFID
-442 AEHAHAFYHA
+442 AEHARAFYHA
-452 SMCNNQPKNKD
+452 TMCNVQPKDKD

-472 TQPFG
+472 TRPFG

-482 IEELRQ
+482 IEELQQ

-538 QIYIMYT
+538 QIYVMYT

-557 TAGLIGAGVIDALYS
+557 VAGLIGAGVIDVLYS

-595 AFDPRI
+595 TFDPLI
-601 IVLAAASIVAAAL
+601 IALAAVSIVAAAL

-620 LARNTRRN
+620 LVRNTRRN

>member
-1 MLRTLDASKLALT
+1 MLRILDASKLALT

-19 KIRLAATIIVAGL
+19 KIRLAVTIIVAGL
-32 LFGIVVFGLTVL
+32 LFGVVVFGLTVL
-44 RASMASIERFSRDTM
+44 RASMASIGRFSRDTM

-69 HNENQSDLF
+69 HNKDQSELF
-78 YNPPQDAKDSILA
+78 YNTPQDAKDRILA

-119 ITKINQDDSGSLN
+119 IMKINQDDSGSLN

-138 KTFLRQYTA
+138 KTFLRQYTN

-162 RFGSSA
+162 RFGSSV
-168 TYRVQNVGG
+168 TYRKQNVGG
-177 RDDGSLDVMIGGR
+177 RNGSLDVMIGGR
-190 EDFQRDKEA
+190 EDFQRNKEA

-220 LLKYYFLPHRTH
+220 LLNYYFLPHRAH

-238 PVFISYNDAAALLGK
+238 PVFISYNDAAVLLGK

-260 SPQQHIERIRELR
+260 QPQQHIERIRELR
-273 NETGNI
+273 NEAGNI

-293 IQQVLD
+293 IQQALD
-299 QQRTAANKT
+299 QQRTAANKS
-308 KNEPDAKPSIEYALP
+308 KNEFDVKPSIEYALP
-323 AADSCGGAIVKK
+323 ATDSCGGAIVKK
-335 DNRSTDE
+335 DNRSASEKIADE
-342 KAMDEKMQKFNQQFS
+342 KLQKFNQQFS
-357 TENVTPQQAK
+357 TENITPQQAK

-378 AAYGDDLKGKLA
+378 TAYGDDLKSKLA
-390 GALNANMPSRWIIPK
+390 GALNANMPSHWIIPK
-405 QTFEAGAAKTYVP
+405 QTFEAGAAKIYLP
-418 NILTTERRELSGGL
+418 NILTTERQELSGGL
-432 SDTTIYEFSD
+432 SDTTIYEFID
-442 AEHAHAFYHA
+442 AEHARAFYHA
-452 SMCNNQPKNKD
+452 TMCNVQPKDKD

-482 IEELRQ
+482 IEELQQ

-538 QIYIMYT
+538 QIYVMYT

-557 TAGLIGAGVIDALYS
+557 VAGLIGAGVIDVLYS
-572 ADFSTAARYIIM
+572 ADFSTAAHYIIM

-595 AFDPRI
+595 TFDPLI
-601 IVLAAASIVAAAL
+601 IALAAVSIVAAAL

-620 LARNTRRN
+620 LVRNTRRN

>member
-1 MLRTLDASKLALT
+1 MLRILDASKLALT

-44 RASMASIERFSRDTM
+44 RAGMASVERFSRDTM

-69 HNENQSDLF
+69 HNENQSELF
-78 YNPPQDAKDSILA
+78 YNTPQDAKDRILA

-138 KTFLRQYTA
+138 KTFLKQYTA

-162 RFGSSA
+162 RFGSSVA
-168 TYRVQNVGG
+168 YRIQDVGG
-177 RDDGSLDVMIGGR
+177 RDGSLDVMIGGR

-214 EILDES
+214 TILDES
-220 LLKYYFLPHRTH
+220 LLNYYFLPHRVH
-232 AASNEI
+232 AANNEI

-253 KPLPTTA
+253 KSLPTTA

-273 NETGNI
+273 NEASNI
-279 TIQVCYRNNASSHL
+279 TIQVCYRNNASAHL
-293 IQQVLD
+293 IQQALD

-308 KNEPDAKPSIEYALP
+308 KNESDAKPSIEYALP

-335 DNRSTDE
+335 DNRSANEKMADE
-342 KAMDEKMQKFNQQFS
+342 KLQKFNQQFS
-357 TENVTPQQAK
+357 TENITPQQAK

-378 AAYGDDLKGKLA
+378 TAYGDDLKSNLA

-442 AEHAHAFYHA
+442 AEHARAFYHA

-482 IEELRQ
+482 IEELQQ

-538 QIYIMYT
+538 QIYVMYT

-557 TAGLIGAGVIDALYS
+557 VAGLIGAGVIDVLYS
-572 ADFSTAARYIIM
+572 ADFSTAAHYIIM

-595 AFDPRI
+595 TFDPLI
-601 IVLAAASIVAAAL
+601 IALAAVSIVAAAL

-620 LARNTRRN
+620 LVRNTRRN

>member
-1 MLRTLDASKLALT
+1 MLRILDASKLALT

-19 KIRLAATIIVAGL
+19 KIRLAVTIIVAGL
-32 LFGIVVFGLTVL
+32 LFGVVVFGLTVL
-44 RASMASIERFSRDTM
+44 RASMASIGRFSRDTM

-69 HNENQSDLF
+69 HNKDQSELF
-78 YNPPQDAKDSILA
+78 YNTPQDAKDRILA

-119 ITKINQDDSGSLN
+119 IMKINQDDSGSLN

-138 KTFLRQYTA
+138 KTFLRQYTN

-162 RFGSSA
+162 RFGSSV
-168 TYRVQNVGG
+168 TYRIQNVGG
-177 RDDGSLDVMIGGR
+177 RNGSLDVMIGGR
-190 EDFQRDKEA
+190 EDFQRNKEA

-220 LLKYYFLPHRTH
+220 LLNYYFLPHRTH

-238 PVFISYNDAAALLGK
+238 PVFISYNDAAVLLGK

-260 SPQQHIERIRELR
+260 QPQQHIERIRELR
-273 NETGNI
+273 NEAGNI

-293 IQQVLD
+293 IQQALD
-299 QQRTAANKT
+299 QQRTAANKP
-308 KNEPDAKPSIEYALP
+308 KNEFDVKPSIEYALP
-323 AADSCGGAIVKK
+323 AADSCDGAIVKK
-335 DNRSTDE
+335 DNRSASEKMADE
-342 KAMDEKMQKFNQQFS
+342 KLQKFNQQFS
-357 TENVTPQQAK
+357 TENITPQQAK

-378 AAYGDDLKGKLA
+378 TAYGDDLKSKLA

-405 QTFEAGAAKTYVP
+405 QTFEAGAAKTYLP
-418 NILTTERRELSGGL
+418 NILTTERQELSGGL
-432 SDTTIYEFSD
+432 SDTTIYEFID
-442 AEHAHAFYHA
+442 AEHARAFYHA
-452 SMCNNQPKNKD
+452 TMCNVQPKDKD

-472 TQPFG
+472 TRPFG

-482 IEELRQ
+482 IEELQQ

-538 QIYIMYT
+538 QIYVMYT

-557 TAGLIGAGVIDALYS
+557 VAGLIGAGAIDVLYS
-572 ADFSTAARYIIM
+572 ADFSTAAHYIIM

-595 AFDPRI
+595 TFDPLI
-601 IVLAAASIVAAAL
+601 IALAAVSIVAAAL

-620 LARNTRRN
+620 LVRNTRRN

>member
-44 RASMASIERFSRDTM
+44 RAGMASVERFSRDTM

-69 HNENQSDLF
+69 HNENQPELF
-78 YNPPQDAKDSILA
+78 YNTPQDAKDRILA

-138 KTFLRQYTA
+138 KTFLKQHTA

-162 RFGSSA
+162 RFGSSVA
-168 TYRVQNVGG
+168 YRIQDVGG
-177 RDDGSLDVMIGGR
+177 RDGSLDVMIGGR

-199 VPEQLNE
+199 VSEQLSE
-206 FVSAAGYQ
+206 FVSTAGYQ
-214 EILDES
+214 TILDES
-220 LLKYYFLPHRTH
+220 MLNYYFLPHRVH

-273 NETGNI
+273 NEASNI
-279 TIQVCYRNNASSHL
+279 TIQVCYRNNASAHL
-293 IQQVLD
+293 IQQALD

-308 KNEPDAKPSIEYALP
+308 KNESDTKPSIEYALP

-335 DNRSTDE
+335 DNRSADE

-378 AAYGDDLKGKLA
+378 AAYGDDLKSNLA

-405 QTFEAGAAKTYVP
+405 QTFEAGAAKTYLP
-418 NILTTERRELSGGL
+418 NILTTERQELSGGL
-432 SDTTIYEFSD
+432 SDTTIYEFID
-442 AEHAHAFYHA
+442 AEHARAFYHA

-472 TQPFG
+472 TRPFG

-482 IEELRQ
+482 IEELQQ

-538 QIYIMYT
+538 QIYVMYT

-557 TAGLIGAGVIDALYS
+557 AAGLIGAGVIDVLYS

-584 PRDLNTTFQLF
+584 PRDLNTTFQLST
-595 AFDPRI
+595 FDPLI
-601 IVLAAASIVAAAL
+601 IALAAVSIVAAAL

-620 LARNTRRN
+620 LVRNTRRN

>member
-1 MLRTLDASKLALT
+1 MLRILDASKLALT

-19 KIRLAATIIVAGL
+19 KIRLTVTIIVAGL
-32 LFGIVVFGLTVL
+32 LFGVVVFGLTVL
-44 RASMASIERFSRDTM
+44 RASMASIGRFSRDTM

-69 HNENQSDLF
+69 HNKDQSELF
-78 YNPPQDAKDSILA
+78 YNTPQDAKDRILA

-119 ITKINQDDSGSLN
+119 IMKINQDDSGSLN

-138 KTFLRQYTA
+138 KTFLRQYTD

-162 RFGSSA
+162 RFGSSV
-168 TYRVQNVGG
+168 TYRIQNVGG
-177 RDDGSLDVMIGGR
+177 RNGSLDVMIGGR
-190 EDFQRDKEA
+190 EDFQRNKEA

-220 LLKYYFLPHRTH
+220 LLNYYFLPHRTH

-238 PVFISYNDAAALLGK
+238 PVFISYNDAAVLLGK

-273 NETGNI
+273 NEASNI

-293 IQQVLD
+293 IQQALD
-299 QQRTAANKT
+299 QQRTAANKP
-308 KNEPDAKPSIEYALP
+308 KNEFDVKPSIEYALP
-323 AADSCGGAIVKK
+323 AADSCDGAIVKK
-335 DNRSTDE
+335 DNRSASEKMADE
-342 KAMDEKMQKFNQQFS
+342 KLQKFNQQFS
-357 TENVTPQQAK
+357 TENITPQQAK

-378 AAYGDDLKGKLA
+378 TAYGDDLKSKLA

-405 QTFEAGAAKTYVP
+405 QTFEAGAAKTYLP
-418 NILTTERRELSGGL
+418 NILTTERQELSGGL
-432 SDTTIYEFSD
+432 SDTTIYEFID
-442 AEHAHAFYHA
+442 AEHARAFYHA
-452 SMCNNQPKNKD
+452 TMCNVQPKDKD

-472 TQPFG
+472 TRPFG

-482 IEELRQ
+482 IEELQQ

-538 QIYIMYT
+538 QIYVMYT

-557 TAGLIGAGVIDALYS
+557 AAGLIGAGVIDVLYS
-572 ADFSTAARYIIM
+572 AGFSTAARYIIM

-595 AFDPRI
+595 TFDPLI
-601 IVLAAASIVAAAL
+601 IALAAVSIVAAAL

-620 LARNTRRN
+620 LVRNTRRN

>member
-1 MLRTLDASKLALT
+1 MLRILDASKLALT

-19 KIRLAATIIVAGL
+19 KIRLAVTIIVAGL
-32 LFGIVVFGLTVL
+32 LFGVVVFGLTVL
-44 RASMASIERFSRDTM
+44 RASMASIGRFSRDTM

-69 HNENQSDLF
+69 HNKDQSELF
-78 YNPPQDAKDSILA
+78 YNTPQDAKDRILA

-119 ITKINQDDSGSLN
+119 IMKINQDDSGSLN

-138 KTFLRQYTA
+138 KTFLRQYTD

-162 RFGSSA
+162 RFGSSV
-168 TYRVQNVGG
+168 TYRIQNVGG
-177 RDDGSLDVMIGGR
+177 RNGSLDVMIGGR
-190 EDFQRDKEA
+190 EDFQRNKEA

-220 LLKYYFLPHRTH
+220 LLNYYFLPHRTH

-238 PVFISYNDAAALLGK
+238 PVFISYNDAAVLLGK

-260 SPQQHIERIRELR
+260 QPQQHIERIRELR
-273 NETGNI
+273 NEAGNI

-293 IQQVLD
+293 IQQALD
-299 QQRTAANKT
+299 QQRTAANKP
-308 KNEPDAKPSIEYALP
+308 KNEFDVKPSIEYALP
-323 AADSCGGAIVKK
+323 AADSCDGAIVKK
-335 DNRSTDE
+335 DNRSASEKMADE
-342 KAMDEKMQKFNQQFS
+342 KLQKFNQQFS
-357 TENVTPQQAK
+357 TENITPQQAK

-378 AAYGDDLKGKLA
+378 TAYGDDLKSKLA

-405 QTFEAGAAKTYVP
+405 QTFEAGAAKTYLP
-418 NILTTERRELSGGL
+418 NILTTERQELSGGL
-432 SDTTIYEFSD
+432 SDTTIYEFID
-442 AEHAHAFYHA
+442 AEHARAFYHA
-452 SMCNNQPKNKD
+452 TMCNVQPKDKD

-472 TQPFG
+472 TRPFG

-482 IEELRQ
+482 IEELQQ

-552 ALFAI
+552 TLFAI

-614 IGSILP
+614 IGSMLP

>member
-19 KIRLAATIIVAGL
+19 KIRLAVTIIVAGL
-32 LFGIVVFGLTVL
+32 LFGVVVFGLTVL
-44 RASMASIERFSRDTM
+44 RAGMASVERFSRDTM

-69 HNENQSDLF
+69 HNENQSELF
-78 YNPPQDAKDSILA
+78 YNTPQDAKDRILA

-138 KTFLRQYTA
+138 KTFLKQHTA

-162 RFGSSA
+162 RFGSSTA
-168 TYRVQNVGG
+168 YRVQDVGG
-177 RDDGSLDVMIGGR
+177 RDGSLDVMIGGR

-214 EILDES
+214 TILDES
-220 LLKYYFLPHRTH
+220 LLNYYFLPHRVH
-232 AASNEI
+232 AANNEI

-273 NETGNI
+273 NEASNI
-279 TIQVCYRNNASSHL
+279 TIQVCYRNNASAHL
-293 IQQVLD
+293 IQQALD

-308 KNEPDAKPSIEYALP
+308 KNESDAKPSIEYALP

-335 DNRSTDE
+335 DNRSANEKMADE
-342 KAMDEKMQKFNQQFS
+342 KLQKFNQQFS
-357 TENVTPQQAK
+357 TENITPQQAK

-378 AAYGDDLKGKLA
+378 TAYGDDLKSKLA

-405 QTFEAGAAKTYVP
+405 QTFEAGAAKTYLP
-418 NILTTERRELSGGL
+418 NILTTERQELSGGL
-432 SDTTIYEFSD
+432 SDTTIYEFID
-442 AEHAHAFYHA
+442 AEHARAFYHA
-452 SMCNNQPKNKD
+452 TMCNVQPKDKD

-472 TQPFG
+472 TRPFG

-482 IEELRQ
+482 IEELQQ

-538 QIYIMYT
+538 QIYVMYT

-557 TAGLIGAGVIDALYS
+557 VAGLIGAGVIDVLYS

-595 AFDPRI
+595 TFDPLI
-601 IVLAAASIVAAAL
+601 IALAAVSIVAAAL

-620 LARNTRRN
+620 LVRNTRRN